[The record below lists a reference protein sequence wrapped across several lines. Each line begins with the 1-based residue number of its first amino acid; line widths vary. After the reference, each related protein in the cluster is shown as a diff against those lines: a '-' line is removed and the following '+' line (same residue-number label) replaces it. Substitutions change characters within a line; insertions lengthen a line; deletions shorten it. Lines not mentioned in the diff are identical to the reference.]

1 MKPEKYLSSAIPTA
15 ETTER
20 KTNGQTTENR
30 LAELE
35 ARIEELNQLLI
46 KQNRDS
52 QDAMENVDEEN
63 LSESLLN
70 LIKNLDNRVTALEN
84 ANPSP

>member
-1 MKPEKYLSSAIPTA
+1 M
-15 ETTER
+15 
-20 KTNGQTTENR
+20 NGPTTENR

>member
-1 MKPEKYLSSAIPTA
+1 MKPSNYLSSAIPAA
-15 ETTER
+15 ETTARKAEER
-20 KTNGQTTENR
+20 TTENR

-35 ARIEELNQLLI
+35 ARIEELNQLLT
-46 KQNRDS
+46 KQNRDN

-70 LIKNLDNRVTALEN
+70 LIKNLDHRVTALEN
-84 ANPSP
+84 ANP